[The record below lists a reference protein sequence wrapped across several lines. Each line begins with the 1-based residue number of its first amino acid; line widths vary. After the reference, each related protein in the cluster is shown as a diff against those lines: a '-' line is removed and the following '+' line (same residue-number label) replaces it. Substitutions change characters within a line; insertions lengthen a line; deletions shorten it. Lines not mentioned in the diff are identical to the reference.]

1 MPPRSK
7 ALSFL
12 SLSSSFSLLI
22 DLLSIHCFLFI
33 SVTKCISLS
42 YITHIFL
49 PPGLLSSSY
58 LLFSLLFPSLLSFLS
73 SFRPSFLLSF
83 LLSSPLSFLL
93 SFLPS
98 FLLSFLPSS
107 LPSFFLSFLP
117 SFFPSFFPSSFLLY
131 LYNRDRFGPRSCI
144 AVPEISAYTIP
155 VVSPIY
161 DCLFV

>member
-22 DLLSIHCFLFI
+22 DLLSIYCFLFI

-73 SFRPSFLLSF
+73 SFRPSFL
-83 LLSSPLSFLL
+83 
-93 SFLPS
+93 PS
-98 FLLSFLPSS
+98 FFPSFFPPLF
-107 LPSFFLSFLP
+107 PSFFLSFL
-117 SFFPSFFPSSFLLY
+117 PSFFPSSFLLY